1 MRNSGCP
8 VPCVYAPL
16 TVYGLEDYVVY
27 FSKRRADGACT
38 IDMPKADCYLV
49 YAFRKGCFYEARCGR
64 FHALT
69 QNKREQK
76 SAMAIAQANNDV
88 LDWYNQN
95 LYMEKPV
102 ERDFELISLGFSHR
116 INAYVRD
123 HLTVY
128 ENFRIP
134 SGVCESYIPHEL
146 GHLWCISGT
155 FSAAGFLD
163 EGGAEWSAEIYRY
176 HHDRKS
182 FEKHRRQQEKWSEH
196 YWKQLCRAGK
206 NGKDIGFLPN
216 RHMMGFRFFNR
227 IYKKFGLDT
236 VRRCIL
242 CYALPGEQSPQTFLK
257 RVRETE
263 SDAVYDFVLQ
273 ETQDILSRFPQ
284 H

>member
-1 MRNSGCP
+1 M
-8 VPCVYAPL
+8 
-16 TVYGLEDYVVY
+16 YGLEDYVVY
-27 FSKRRADGACT
+27 FSKRSADGACT
-38 IDMPKADCYLV
+38 IDMPKADCYLI

-95 LYMEKPV
+95 LYVEKPV
-102 ERDFELISLGFSHR
+102 ERDFELISLGFFHR
-116 INAYVRD
+116 RNAYVRD

-176 HHDRKS
+176 AHDRGPLKS
-182 FEKHRRQQEKWSEH
+182 T
-196 YWKQLCRAGK
+196 AGSRK
-206 NGKDIGFLPN
+206 NGANTIGNSFA
-216 RHMMGFRFFNR
+216 
-227 IYKKFGLDT
+227 
-236 VRRCIL
+236 V
-242 CYALPGEQSPQTFLK
+242 PGRWGRTLGVPTG
-257 RVRETE
+257 T
-263 SDAVYDFVLQ
+263 
-273 ETQDILSRFPQ
+273 
-284 H
+284 